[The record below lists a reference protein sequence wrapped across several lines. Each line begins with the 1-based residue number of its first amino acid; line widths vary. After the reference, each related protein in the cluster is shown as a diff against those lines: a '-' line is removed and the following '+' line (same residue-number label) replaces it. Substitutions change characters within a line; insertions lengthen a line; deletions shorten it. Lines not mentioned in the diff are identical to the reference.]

1 MLFLVLPLL
10 GLRRERELDALIHC
24 VEVLVAD
31 LHEVVEEML
40 RRVGAKPA
48 PNHVCPVFLL
58 CGRGV
63 GEVLSITC
71 VTFVSTFV
79 WSGVSVGRSHVE
91 RKVVW
96 IVVVEE

>member
-24 VEVLVAD
+24 IKVLIAD

-40 RRVGAKPA
+40 RLVGTNPA
-48 PNHVCPVFLL
+48 PNHVCPVLLL
-58 CGRGV
+58 CEGGV
-63 GEVLSITC
+63 CGILSIAC
-71 VTFVSTFV
+71 VAFVSFFV
-79 WSGVSVGRSHVE
+79 WSGVSVRRSHVE

-96 IVVVEE
+96 LVVVEE